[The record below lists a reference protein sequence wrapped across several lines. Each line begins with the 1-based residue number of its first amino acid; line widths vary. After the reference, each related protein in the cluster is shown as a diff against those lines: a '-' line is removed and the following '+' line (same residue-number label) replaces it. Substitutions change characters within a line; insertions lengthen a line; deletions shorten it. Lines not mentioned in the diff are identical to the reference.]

1 MAAHTIVRT
10 LAPIEHGS
18 AVLFCVC
25 VERNAETLRIATRGA
40 MAACSS
46 WWRLVNVSRK
56 GSVTFSEGVGNQ

>member
-25 VERNAETLRIATRGA
+25 VERNAEALRIATRGSHGG
-40 MAACSS
+40 MLLPVETRQ
-46 WWRLVNVSRK
+46 RLAQR
-56 GSVTFSEGVGNQ
+56 QHHIQ